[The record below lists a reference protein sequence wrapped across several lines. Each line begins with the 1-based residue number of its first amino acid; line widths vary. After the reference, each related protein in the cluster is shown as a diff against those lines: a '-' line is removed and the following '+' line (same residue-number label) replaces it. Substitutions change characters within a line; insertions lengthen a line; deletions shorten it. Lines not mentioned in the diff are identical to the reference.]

1 MSMNPMALCFLFS
14 LLVPLAGAG
23 IALINAGLGR
33 SRSAAH
39 AMLASLSVIA
49 VAALAYFVC
58 GFAWQGFAGLPAH
71 TLTVAGKTWNWLAAE
86 PFFLRGLA
94 LDGSPASLAVW
105 LGMLSAG
112 LAALIPLGSGADRWR
127 LGASCAS
134 AALLAGFVYPLFAHW
149 VWGGGWLGQLGVNN
163 QLGGG
168 FLDAGGSGS
177 IQAVGGLTALCIAWI
192 LGPRRGKYGPDGTPA
207 AIPGHN
213 AVLVLFGCLAALV
226 GWLGLN
232 CAGSILYYGV
242 EPGRMVLVAINTTL
256 GAGAAALASAA
267 VTRTRFGKPDAS
279 LCANGWVGGL
289 AAGSAGCAFV
299 VPVVAVLTG
308 AAAGILVVF
317 AVEWIEL
324 HLSVDDPG
332 GAVAVHAAGGIWG
345 VIAVGLFGGGPG
357 QLVAQLAGLAT
368 LLGCILPLTYGVN
381 RVLDRFYRQRVAVEG
396 ERRGMDL
403 FELGAGAYP
412 EFMTHTEDF
421 TQR

>member
-1 MSMNPMALCFLFS
+1 MNPMVFCFLCS

-23 IALINAGLGR
+23 MALINAGLGR

-39 AMLASLSVIA
+39 AMLASLSIIA
-49 VAALAYFVC
+49 VAALVYFAC
-58 GFAWQGFAGLPAH
+58 GFAWQSFPGRPAH
-71 TLTVAGKTWNWLAAE
+71 LLTVAGKTWSWLGSE
-86 PFFLRGLA
+86 PFFLRGLT

-127 LGASCAS
+127 LGAGCAS
-134 AALLAGFVYPLFAHW
+134 AALLAGFTYPVFAHW
-149 VWGGGWLGQLGVNN
+149 AWGGGWLAQLGMNN
-163 QLGGG
+163 QLGAG
-168 FLDAGGSGS
+168 FLDAGGSSS
-177 IQAVGGLTALCIAWI
+177 IQAVGGLTALSIAWI
-192 LGPRRGKYGPDGTPA
+192 LGPRRGKYTPDGTPS

-213 AVLVLFGCLAALV
+213 AVLVLLGCLAALL

-232 CAGSILYYGV
+232 CAGSILYCGAQ
-242 EPGRMVLVAINTTL
+242 PGRLVLVVVNTTL
-256 GAGAAALASAA
+256 GAAAAALASAA
-267 VTRTRFGKPDAS
+267 ATRIRFGKPDAS

-289 AAGSAGCAFV
+289 AAGSAGCLFV
-299 VPVVAVLTG
+299 PPAIAVLIG

-324 HLSVDDPG
+324 RLAVDDPG
-332 GAVAVHAAGGIWG
+332 GAVSVHAIGGIWG
-345 VIAVGLFGGGPG
+345 VIAAGLFAGGPG
-357 QLVAQLAGLAT
+357 QLLAQLVGVAT
-368 LLGCILPLTYGVN
+368 LLGFVLPLTYGLN
-381 RVLDRFYRQRVAVEG
+381 RALNRFYKQRVAVEG

>member
-1 MSMNPMALCFLFS
+1 MVFCFLCS

-23 IALINAGLGR
+23 MALINAGLGR

-39 AMLASLSVIA
+39 AMLASLSIIA
-49 VAALAYFVC
+49 VAALVYFAC
-58 GFAWQGFAGLPAH
+58 GFAWQSFPGRPAH
-71 TLTVAGKTWNWLAAE
+71 LLTVAGKTWSWLGSE
-86 PFFLRGLA
+86 PFFLRGLT

-127 LGASCAS
+127 LGAGCAS
-134 AALLAGFVYPLFAHW
+134 AALLAGFTYPVFAHW
-149 VWGGGWLGQLGVNN
+149 AWGGGWLAQLGMNN
-163 QLGGG
+163 QLGAG
-168 FLDAGGSGS
+168 FLDAGGSSS
-177 IQAVGGLTALCIAWI
+177 IQAVGGLTALSIAWI
-192 LGPRRGKYGPDGTPA
+192 LGPRRGKYTPDGTPS

-213 AVLVLFGCLAALV
+213 AVLVLLGCLAALL

-232 CAGSILYYGV
+232 CAGSILYCGAQ
-242 EPGRMVLVAINTTL
+242 PGRLVLVVVNTTL
-256 GAGAAALASAA
+256 GAAAAALASAA
-267 VTRTRFGKPDAS
+267 ATRIRFGKPDAS

-289 AAGSAGCAFV
+289 AAGSAGCLFV
-299 VPVVAVLTG
+299 PPAIAVLIG

-324 HLSVDDPG
+324 RLAVDDPG
-332 GAVAVHAAGGIWG
+332 GAVSVHAIGGIWG
-345 VIAVGLFGGGPG
+345 VIAAGLFAGGPG
-357 QLVAQLAGLAT
+357 QLLAQLVGVAT
-368 LLGCILPLTYGVN
+368 LLGFVLPLTYGLN
-381 RVLDRFYRQRVAVEG
+381 RALNRFYKQRVAVEG

>member
-1 MSMNPMALCFLFS
+1 MNAMAICFLFT

-23 IALINAGLGR
+23 LALINAGLGR

-39 AMLASLSVIA
+39 AMLASLAIIG

-58 GFAWQGFAGLPAH
+58 GFAWQGSTELPAH
-71 TLTVAGKTWNWLAAE
+71 TLTIAGKTWNWLAAV
-86 PFFLRGLA
+86 PFFLRGVA
-94 LDGSPASLAVW
+94 LDGSLTSVAVW

-134 AALLAGFVYPLFAHW
+134 AALLAGFTYPLFTHW
-149 VWGGGWLGQLGVNN
+149 VWGGGWLAQLGPNN
-163 QLGGG
+163 GLGMG
-168 FLDAGGSGS
+168 FMDAGGSSS
-177 IQAVGGLTALCIAWI
+177 IQAVGGLTALSIAWI
-192 LGPRRGKYGPDGTPA
+192 LGPRRGKYAPDGTPS

-213 AVLVLFGCLAALV
+213 AVLVLFGCLAALM

-232 CAGSILYYGV
+232 CAGSILYYGL
-242 EPGRMVLVAINTTL
+242 EPGRTVLVAVNTLL
-256 GAGAAALASAA
+256 GAAAAALASAA
-267 VTRTRFGKPDAS
+267 VTRARFGKPDAS

-289 AAGSAGCAFV
+289 AAGSAGCVFV
-299 VPVVAVLTG
+299 APVVAVLIG
-308 AAAGILVVF
+308 AVAGILVVF

-324 HLSVDDPG
+324 RLAVDDPG
-332 GAVAVHAAGGIWG
+332 GAIAVHAMGGIWG
-345 VIAVGLFGGGPG
+345 VLAAGLFAGRAG

-368 LLGCILPLTYGVN
+368 LLGFVLPLTYGLN
-381 RVLDRFYRQRVAVEG
+381 RALDRFYRQRVAVEG

-421 TQR
+421 SQR

>member
-1 MSMNPMALCFLFS
+1 MDAMALCFFFS

-23 IALINAGLGR
+23 LALINAGLGR

-39 AMLASLSVIA
+39 AMLASLAIIG

-58 GFAWQGFAGLPAH
+58 GFAWQGSTELPAH
-71 TLTVAGKTWNWLAAE
+71 AVTIAGKTWNWLAAV
-86 PFFLRGLA
+86 PFFLRGVA
-94 LDGSPASLAVW
+94 LDGSPTSVAVW

-134 AALLAGFVYPLFAHW
+134 AALLAGFTYPLFTHW
-149 VWGGGWLGQLGVNN
+149 VWGGGWLAQLGPNN
-163 QLGGG
+163 GLGRG
-168 FLDAGGSGS
+168 FMDAGGSSS
-177 IQAVGGLTALCIAWI
+177 IQAVGGLTALSVAWI
-192 LGPRRGKYGPDGTPA
+192 LGPRRGKYAPDGTPS

-213 AVLVLFGCLAALV
+213 AVLVLFGCLAALM

-232 CAGSILYYGV
+232 CAGSILYYGL
-242 EPGRMVLVAINTTL
+242 EPGRTILVAVNTML
-256 GAGAAALASAA
+256 GAAAAALASAV

-279 LCANGWVGGL
+279 LVANGWVGGL

-299 VPVVAVLTG
+299 QPVAAVVIG
-308 AAAGILVVF
+308 VVAGILVVF

-324 HLSVDDPG
+324 RLAVDDPG
-332 GAVAVHAAGGIWG
+332 GAIAVHAMGGIWG
-345 VIAVGLFGGGPG
+345 VLAAGLFAGASG
-357 QLVAQLAGLAT
+357 QFVAQLAGLAT
-368 LLGCILPLTYGVN
+368 LLGFVLPLTYGLN
-381 RVLDRFYRQRVAVEG
+381 RALDRFYRQRVAVEG

-403 FELGAGAYP
+403 FELGAGADH

-421 TQR
+421 SQR

>member
-1 MSMNPMALCFLFS
+1 
-14 LLVPLAGAG
+14 
-23 IALINAGLGR
+23 
-33 SRSAAH
+33 
-39 AMLASLSVIA
+39 
-49 VAALAYFVC
+49 
-58 GFAWQGFAGLPAH
+58 
-71 TLTVAGKTWNWLAAE
+71 
-86 PFFLRGLA
+86 
-94 LDGSPASLAVW
+94 
-105 LGMLSAG
+105 
-112 LAALIPLGSGADRWR
+112 
-127 LGASCAS
+127 
-134 AALLAGFVYPLFAHW
+134 
-149 VWGGGWLGQLGVNN
+149 LGVNN

>member
-1 MSMNPMALCFLFS
+1 MNAMALCFLFT

-23 IALINAGLGR
+23 LALINAGLGR

-39 AMLASLSVIA
+39 AMLASLSIIGI
-49 VAALAYFVC
+49 AALAYFVC
-58 GFAWQGFAGLPAH
+58 GFAWQGAPGLPAH
-71 TLTVAGKTWNWLAAE
+71 SLAVAGKSWNWLAAE

-134 AALLAGFVYPLFAHW
+134 AALLAGFTYPLFAHW
-149 VWGGGWLGQLGVNN
+149 VWGGGWLAQLGPNN
-163 QLGGG
+163 HLGMG

-177 IQAVGGLTALCIAWI
+177 IQAVGGVTALSIAWI
-192 LGPRRGKYGPDGTPA
+192 LGPRRGKYAPDGTPS

-213 AVLVLFGCLAALV
+213 AVLVLFGCLAALL

-242 EPGRMVLVAINTTL
+242 EPGRVVLVAVNTML
-256 GAGAAALASAA
+256 SAAAAALASAA

-299 VPVVAVLTG
+299 APAVAVLIG

-317 AVEWIEL
+317 AVEFIEVRL
-324 HLSVDDPG
+324 AVDDPG
-332 GAVAVHAAGGIWG
+332 GAVAVHAMGGIWG
-345 VIAVGLFGGGPG
+345 VLAAGLFAGGPG

-368 LLGCILPLTYGVN
+368 LLGFVLPLTYGLN
-381 RVLDRFYRQRVAVEG
+381 RALDRFYPQRVALEG

-421 TQR
+421 SQR